1 MTTQSPSQ
9 TIPKQILVS
18 LATAPLLVTL
28 LGSKSMANL
37 MAELGQLSEEIF
49 RGDRLPL
56 LPMQGNGQIVDE
68 E

>member
-1 MTTQSPSQ
+1 MTAQPSSK
-9 TIPKQILVS
+9 TLPEQILVS
-18 LATAPLLVTL
+18 VATAPLLATL

-56 LPMQGNGQIVDE
+56 LPIQGDGQIVDE